1 MNASTRPVL
10 ISPAANAAPSH
21 RATWTA
27 SIVVVA
33 AHALAIAAFFLFKQP
48 DPVKIVP
55 PRIVTASLIR
65 PEPAPVPVAAPTP
78 PAPPKTVTPPKP
90 QVHKTP
96 PKPVPVPR
104 PTPLPLPTSR
114 PTPIAAAPST
124 PPSPP
129 TPAAPPQPAAPPAPA
144 PAPAPAVNPNIPKD
158 VRHLTC
164 SSTPPEYPSLS
175 RRRGETG
182 TVVIQFIVDT
192 HGNVESARV
201 KSSSGFDRLD
211 EAARAAALASPCTPY
226 MEGGQAVKAITE
238 RPYNF
243 SLDH

>member
-1 MNASTRPVL
+1 MSSSAPPVF
-10 ISPAANAAPSH
+10 PPHAARGTPSR

-27 SIVVVA
+27 TALVAA
-33 AHALAIAAFFLFKQP
+33 AHALAIAAFFLLKQP
-48 DPVKIVP
+48 DPVKVVP
-55 PRIVTASLIR
+55 PRVVTASLIS

-78 PAPPKTVTPPKP
+78 PAPPRTVTPPKP

-96 PKPVPVPR
+96 PKPVPRPT
-104 PTPLPLPTSR
+104 PTPLPTAR

-124 PPSPP
+124 PPSPPSPP
-129 TPAAPPQPAAPPAPA
+129 TPAAPPQPAAPPAPT
-144 PAPAPAVNPNIPKD
+144 PAPAVNPDIPKD

-164 SSTPPEYPSLS
+164 ASTPPEYPALS

-182 TVVIQFIVDT
+182 TVVIQFVVDT
-192 HGNVESARV
+192 RGNVESARV

-211 EAARAAALASPCTPY
+211 EAARAAVLASPCTPY
-226 MEGGQAVKAITE
+226 REGGQAVKALTE